1 MRILYVEDN
10 PANLFLVQRVARMG
24 SHEVMNYTTGEAALE
39 NFERDHPDLVLM
51 DVQLAGNMTGLDVV
65 RKLRGSGYQTPIIAV
80 TAYAMIGDRERCLD
94 AGCDDYL
101 AKPLPVPKLV
111 EIIKRYDPL
120 QQGEEANPA
129 TLPSRPTQELP
140 PPDKMPYIKK
150 PDYLTPPETAVIIP
164 PAPTAPASPPATP
177 VAPSTPVVPS
187 TPAPAVST
195 SMPAAVIDES
205 KTREVPALPTTPAV
219 LSTPVA
225 PSTPAVE
232 PKSDDITRASKAAE
246 TQAPETPTKPAE
258 ASVTA
263 PAVPAVPSTPVA
275 PSTPVVPSTPA
286 PAESKA
292 VEPEADADPDAKT
305 EPFRPAGLGLK
316 KEDKA

>member
-24 SHEVMNYTTGEAALE
+24 NHEVMNYTSGEAALE

-65 RKLRGSGYQTPIIAV
+65 RKLRGSGYHTPIIAV

-120 QQGEEANPA
+120 QQDEEANPS

-140 PPDKMPYIKK
+140 PPDKMPYINR
-150 PDYLTPPETAVIIP
+150 PDNPLKAAEAFTLTPP
-164 PAPTAPASPPATP
+164 APAA
-177 VAPSTPVVPS
+177 
-187 TPAPAVST
+187 TPAPA
-195 SMPAAVIDES
+195 A
-205 KTREVPALPTTPAV
+205 
-219 LSTPVA
+219 PVA
-225 PSTPAVE
+225 PPAPASSPAPAPVAPTPAPTTEQPQAPAATPAAAPVPTPAADVKPTETVE
-232 PKSDDITRASKAAE
+232 KPAE
-246 TQAPETPTKPAE
+246 TKAPETAATPPVDSNVSTT
-258 ASVTA
+258 ASA
-263 PAVPAVPSTPVA
+263 IPAVPTP
-275 PSTPVVPSTPA
+275 TP
-286 PAESKA
+286 PAESKP
-292 VEPEADADPDAKT
+292 VEENSDPDAKT
-305 EPFRPAGLGLK
+305 EPFRPVGLEFK